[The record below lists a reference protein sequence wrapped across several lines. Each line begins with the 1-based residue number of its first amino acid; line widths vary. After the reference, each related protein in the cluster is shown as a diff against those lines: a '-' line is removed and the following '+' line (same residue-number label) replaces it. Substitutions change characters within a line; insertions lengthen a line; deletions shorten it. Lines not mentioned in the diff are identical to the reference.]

1 MLQVSSHQKL
11 LAVNLNK
18 ILKDEISASPQPA
31 KGSSYYS
38 KNSIDF
44 KNLKIELSATAE
56 QIKNQI
62 RAYSFPEFQVP
73 KIHGYFVNS
82 SKITEVK
89 STKKFGSIIS
99 VNPSFLVIS
108 TVDYDL
114 DLIRD
119 KNFELLESAGN
130 NNLGIAIECV
140 ENGADVNTRKGNGW
154 TPLIQ

>member
-1 MLQVSSHQKL
+1 MFTSALPLINGEKETGVTLHKIDAGIDTGDIIDQIKFQIKDSDTARDIYYKYLRHSKKL
-11 LAVNLNK
+11 LAVNLHK
-18 ILKDEISASPQPA
+18 ILKDEVSAYPQPA

-108 TVDYDL
+108 
-114 DLIRD
+114 
-119 KNFELLESAGN
+119 
-130 NNLGIAIECV
+130 
-140 ENGADVNTRKGNGW
+140 
-154 TPLIQ
+154 Q